1 MKKLMMLMIVFS
13 MFMTVACSP
22 KMIKGTNIEETPD
35 SKEILNVFAHYLKG
49 FKEQNPDIY
58 LEYVSKNYYDTNG
71 TDEANDDVDYDK
83 LIEIL
88 NSDIYHSLEKVSMT
102 AIVKDLFFNDAGN
115 KADGARQQR
124 TFVLWENPCKLPCLR
139 VLRKRR
145 LDPKVKDGRRDLF
158 LRAYLT
164 NGLLFHTFSFLP
176 RLFLHGLAD
185 DVFNVSFQYF
195 PCDHDLM
202 LASHAF

>member
-1 MKKLMMLMIVFS
+1 MKKLMKLMIVFS

-115 KADGARQQR
+115 KAELIYFYEVRFKMKSSVPPTEENAFTQPDGM
-124 TFVLWENPCKLPCLR
+124 TNHKLSENNKM
-139 VLRKRR
+139 KFI
-145 LDPKVKDGRRDLF
+145 KEDGKWKIVS
-158 LRAYLT
+158 
-164 NGLLFHTFSFLP
+164 GL
-176 RLFLHGLAD
+176 
-185 DVFNVSFQYF
+185 
-195 PCDHDLM
+195 
-202 LASHAF
+202 